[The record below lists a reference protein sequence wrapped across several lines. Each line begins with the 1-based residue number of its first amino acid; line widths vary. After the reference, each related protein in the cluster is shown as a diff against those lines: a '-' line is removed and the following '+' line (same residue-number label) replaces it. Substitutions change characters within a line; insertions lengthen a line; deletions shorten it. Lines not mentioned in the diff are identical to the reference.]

1 MKIRYQLTISQ
12 SLIFESSGFEVFFVF
27 LLFWWIFSPQKIC
40 HSLQLNSIQRCRK
53 KKKKPDRAQISQ
65 REPGIE
71 KTSFSDD
78 DMDARSMIGSVKVRS
93 LVSSQSCGGGSERR
107 LRGEVTYRDKE
118 SPSKPV
124 IVKALHK
131 PPHLF
136 LRSSPN
142 AMPWMFLRVKE

>member
-1 MKIRYQLTISQ
+1 MSQ
-12 SLIFESSGFEVFFVF
+12 PPIKLYTEV
-27 LLFWWIFSPQKIC
+27 S
-40 HSLQLNSIQRCRK
+40 K

-93 LVSSQSCGGGSERR
+93 LMSSQSCGGGSERR
-107 LRGEVTYRDKE
+107 LRGEVTYGDKE

-131 PPHLF
+131 PPHLS

-142 AMPWMFLRVKE
+142 AMP